1 MVPGNRMLGRISGLK
16 WDGIIR
22 TVKENEMAEHV
33 ARTERNAYKVLI
45 RKPEEKRPLRR
56 PRLDGRLVLK

>member
-1 MVPGNRMLGRISGLK
+1 
-16 WDGIIR
+16 
-22 TVKENEMAEHV
+22 MAEHV